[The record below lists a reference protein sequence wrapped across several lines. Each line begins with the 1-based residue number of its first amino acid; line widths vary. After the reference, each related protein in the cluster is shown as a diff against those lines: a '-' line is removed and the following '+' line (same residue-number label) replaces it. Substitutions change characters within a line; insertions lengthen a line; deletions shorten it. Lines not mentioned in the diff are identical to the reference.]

1 MSQRTKYI
9 FLALL
14 LITLVAFSSNA
25 NNYIKKLKT
34 LTQVIRL
41 VNENYV
47 EEVDMNDVLD
57 GAIIGLLDKLD
68 PHSSYLSIELLEEMQ
83 ENFFWKVFKNYLRKK
98 N

>member
-1 MSQRTKYI
+1 MIQRTKYI
-9 FLALL
+9 FLVLL

-57 GAIIGLLDKLD
+57 GAIIGLLDKL
-68 PHSSYLSIELLEEMQ
+68 
-83 ENFFWKVFKNYLRKK
+83 EN
-98 N
+98 